1 MAPRIFLAV
10 TALLGIM
17 WFISWYNK
25 ADPVRRNNAL
35 IGILLYG
42 LAALLLLLVVTGRIP
57 WLFALF
63 SAAVPWINRALMVR
77 QMWQRFSAFAGQTG
91 HNGQPG
97 AAYPPPAPRLEM
109 SAAEALQV
117 LGLEPGA
124 SREEITAAHKKLMQ
138 RIHPDKGGSSYLA
151 SRINQAKDLLLSA

>member
-1 MAPRIFLAV
+1 
-10 TALLGIM
+10 
-17 WFISWYNK
+17 
-25 ADPVRRNNAL
+25 
-35 IGILLYG
+35 
-42 LAALLLLLVVTGRIP
+42 
-57 WLFALF
+57 
-63 SAAVPWINRALMVR
+63 
-77 QMWQRFSAFAGQTG
+77 
-91 HNGQPG
+91 
-97 AAYPPPAPRLEM
+97 M